1 MEEVELEEAWPE
13 GVWPM
18 KKEAGRAEPE
28 EGEGR
33 SKEDWAVVAEEVEA
47 DVSEK
52 RRKTN
57 HEDYIF
63 GPNFVLFYSFRS

>member
-47 DVSEK
+47 EVSGGK
-52 RRKTN
+52 NNK
-57 HEDYIF
+57 
-63 GPNFVLFYSFRS
+63 S